1 MPLPRFHRLPPERR
15 DQILDAAAEEFGAHG
30 YSAASMNRI
39 IDAAELS
46 KGAMYYYFDGKAD
59 LWATLVD
66 SVFEQL
72 GPVDAAM
79 TAATTPEAF
88 WLAFRRMYD
97 EALVVFADVPRV
109 GHMMRAMTRSTQIE
123 EAMQVLALAEGM
135 EGLRA
140 SFTHV
145 LAHGQSIGAVRDDLE
160 VDRLIEV
167 VLALN
172 TITDRWLALAHE
184 DEPSEIEALL
194 DTVVDLN
201 VRLLRTAP

>member
-15 DQILDAAAEEFGAHG
+15 DPILDAAAEEFGAHG

-59 LWATLVD
+59 LWATLVG

-72 GPVDAAM
+72 GPVDVAM
-79 TAATTPEAF
+79 TGTTTPEDF
-88 WLAFRRMYD
+88 WIAFRRMYD
-97 EALVVFADVPRV
+97 EALSVFAEVPRV
-109 GHMMRAMTRSTQIE
+109 GHMMRAMTRSSQVD
-123 EAMQVLALAEGM
+123 EAMQVLAMTEGM

-140 SFTHV
+140 SFTRV

-184 DEPSEIEALL
+184 DDPSEIEALL

-201 VRLLRTAP
+201 VRLLRTAR

>member
-59 LWATLVD
+59 LWGTLVD

-72 GPVDAAM
+72 GPVDAAFEA
-79 TAATTPEAF
+79 TESAAAF
-88 WLAFRRMYD
+88 WVAFRKIYD
-97 EALVVFADVPRV
+97 QALATFGDCPRV
-109 GHMMRAMTRSTQIE
+109 ANMMRAMTRSTQID
-123 EAMQVLALAEGM
+123 EAMQVLAMAEGM
-135 EGLRA
+135 AGLRA
-140 SFTHV
+140 SFSRV
-145 LAHGQSIGAVRDDLE
+145 LTHGQALGAVREDLAI
-160 VDRLIEV
+160 DQLIEL

-184 DEPSEIEALL
+184 RDDAAMPALL

-201 VRLLRTAP
+201 VRLLRAES

>member
-1 MPLPRFHRLPPERR
+1 MPLPRFHRLPAERR

-79 TAATTPEAF
+79 TIAATPEEF
-88 WLAFRRMYD
+88 WLAFRGMYD
-97 EALVVFADVPRV
+97 EALVVFGDVPRV
-109 GHMMRAMTRSTQIE
+109 GHMMRAMTRSSQIE

-140 SFTHV
+140 SFTRV
-145 LAHGQSIGAVRDDLE
+145 LTHGQAIGAVRDDLE

-184 DEPSEIEALL
+184 DDASGIEALL

-201 VRLLRTAP
+201 ARLLRAEP

>member
-1 MPLPRFHRLPPERR
+1 MPLPRFHRLPAERR

-72 GPVDAAM
+72 GPVDVAM
-79 TAATTPEAF
+79 TGAATPEAF

-109 GHMMRAMTRSTQIE
+109 GHMMRAMTRSSQIE

-135 EGLRA
+135 EGLRV
-140 SFTHV
+140 SFTRV
-145 LAHGQSIGAVRDDLE
+145 LAHGQSIGAVRDDLG

-184 DEPSEIEALL
+184 DDASGIEALL

-201 VRLLRTAP
+201 VRLLRAEP